1 MPAAS
6 WRTSPART
14 MSLWL
19 TASASA
25 GSSRRV
31 GMSDRVQRT
40 ALRFLLGLDDLVG
53 PGDARLVHEPRDGLA
68 AEDVGVEDFLEIRFL
83 DAAVP
88 DVLGIH
94 DHHRPVAALGK
105 AARLVDPDLP
115 ALAGLGR
122 TGAEDLHVLLGVSL
136 GGAGLPARAHEHVD
150 FILTHGASPEPRG
163 PARPASQ
170 R

>member
-6 WRTSPART
+6 WRTRPART
-14 MSLWL
+14 RSLWL
-19 TASASA
+19 TAWASA

-40 ALRFLLGLDDLVG
+40 ALRFLALDDLVG
-53 PGDARLVHEPRDGLA
+53 PGDARPVSEPRHGRA
-68 AEDVGVEDFLEIRFL
+68 AEDVGLEDFPKIRFL

-115 ALAGLGR
+115 VLSGLGYP
-122 TGAEDLHVLLGVSL
+122 GAEDLHVLLGVSL
-136 GGAGLPARAHEHVD
+136 GGTGLPARAHKHVD
-150 FILTHGASPEPRG
+150 LILTHGASPEPRG
-163 PARPASQ
+163 PARPAS
-170 R
+170 RR

>member
-6 WRTSPART
+6 WRTRPART

-31 GMSDRVQRT
+31 GVRDRGQRT
-40 ALRFLLGLDDLVG
+40 ALRFPALGDRVG
-53 PGDARLVHEPRDGLA
+53 PGAAGAVHEPRHGLA
-68 AEDVGVEDFLEIRFL
+68 AEDVGLEDFLKIRFL

-94 DHHRPVAALGK
+94 DHHRPVPALGK

-115 ALAGLGR
+115 VLSGLGYA
-122 TGAEDLHVLLGVSL
+122 GAEDLHVLLGVSL
-136 GGAGLPARAHEHVD
+136 GGTGLPARAHKHE
-150 FILTHGASPEPRG
+150 IGRASCR
-163 PARPASQ
+163 
-170 R
+170 